1 MLKPLKLTPPHGWNA
16 VLWDLAIVT
25 LGVLIALGAQQFVD
39 DFHWRGEV
47 RDFRKA
53 VRAEIG
59 TDLATYTF
67 RTDENR
73 CIVARLDELQRWL
86 DSWRARRPLK
96 VIGPIGIPDSLLT
109 RADVWD
115 SRDANTVA
123 HMTLSEKLE
132 YGGLYSEFAN
142 NEVHR
147 LDERAAWL
155 ELAAYDGATELD
167 HQDLMQLQE
176 LITRARQRLSRMTS
190 NEARFIKRAAAIGI
204 RPVPDPRWPV
214 PDVAQ
219 ICRPMLAGGGAGA
232 G

>member
-1 MLKPLKLTPPHGWNA
+1 VRK
-16 VLWDLAIVT
+16 
-25 LGVLIALGAQQFVD
+25 FVD

-53 VRAEIG
+53 VRAEISNN
-59 TDLATYTF
+59 LATYTF

-96 VIGPIGIPDSLLT
+96 VTGPIGIPESLLT
-109 RADVWD
+109 RDDVWD

-147 LDERAAWL
+147 LDERAAWIA
-155 ELAAYDGATELD
+155 LAGYDGATELD

-176 LITRARQRLSRMTS
+176 LITRARLRLARMTS
-190 NEARFIKRAAAIGI
+190 NEGRFMKRAAAIGI

-214 PDVAQ
+214 PDLGQ
-219 ICRPMLAGGGAGA
+219 ICRPILAGGGAA
-232 G
+232 T